1 MNKERT
7 EKGNERAWEEVL
19 KVEAKSKG
27 KRRKEG
33 KESPE
38 GREEERVTC
47 LSNRLLKSEIKI
59 FFLSVTVHGNFTRV
73 K

>member
-19 KVEAKSKG
+19 KVEAESKG

-38 GREEERVTC
+38 GREEERVTYVFQIDC
-47 LSNRLLKSEIKI
+47 LK
-59 FFLSVTVHGNFTRV
+59 V